1 LICEH
6 INRFTREDTL
16 DEDYAVPFVRP
27 VLLSVGVIA
36 ILIGLVWIGQG
47 TGYFP
52 YPSSSFM
59 INEMPWAYRGIVLAI
74 LGLVA
79 LAISR
84 KIGRR

>member
-1 LICEH
+1 M
-6 INRFTREDTL
+6 R
-16 DEDYAVPFVRP
+16 FVRNS
-27 VLLSVGVIA
+27 LLSVGVIA

-59 INEMPWAYRGIVLAI
+59 INEMPWAYRGIALAV

-79 LAISR
+79 VVASR
-84 KIGRR
+84 KIG